1 MFLIYAPQD
10 IILSS
15 WLNFNFFPFLTLKNN
30 LVILSITWKKF
41 TLPSRLI
48 IAIPTLC
55 SRSSQGVS
63 LFPRCSAYLQCS
75 FLIVRG
81 ICLVL
86 ASSFGFQSA
95 SCCSSNSPMSL
106 EPLFSHR
113 LIGRSVLGV
122 YELFLHLH
130 WPSRAE
136 VCIYNFLICKCAARN
151 SNKICLGAPR
161 VCFQDL
167 RCKRMKAIYQA
178 AHTPFPAFQA
188 LCLMPSLVFLRFLLH
203 HLLLFS
209 SSSSSSYT
217 LGFCE
222 FRDSFRKEG
231 FLFVS
236 WINQTSWS
244 GKACTWE
251 TWLSGPSRLL
261 EGIM

>member
-1 MFLIYAPQD
+1 MH
-10 IILSS
+10 
-15 WLNFNFFPFLTLKNN
+15 FLTLKNN

-41 TLPSRLI
+41 TLPSRLT

-130 WPSRAE
+130 RPSRAE
-136 VCIYNFLICKCAARN
+136 VCIYNFLICECAARN

-167 RCKRMKAIYQA
+167 RCKCMKTSYQA
-178 AHTPFPAFQA
+178 AHIPFPAFQA
-188 LCLMPSLVFLRFLLH
+188 LCLTLSHLSFFVSCCITCYSSLPPPHLHTLLVFV
-203 HLLLFS
+203 S
-209 SSSSSSYT
+209 
-217 LGFCE
+217 LGIHSE
-222 FRDSFRKEG
+222 K
-231 FLFVS
+231 
-236 WINQTSWS
+236 
-244 GKACTWE
+244 KASC
-251 TWLSGPSRLL
+251 LYHGPIRHRGQARLAL
-261 EGIM
+261 ERLGYKVHQGS

>member
-1 MFLIYAPQD
+1 MFLIYAPQT
-10 IILSS
+10 IILSL
-15 WLNFNFFPFLTLKNN
+15 WLNFIFFFFHFLTLKNS

-41 TLPSRLI
+41 TLLSRLI
-48 IAIPTLC
+48 ISIPTLC

-75 FLIVRG
+75 FPIIRG

-86 ASSFGFQSA
+86 ASSFGFQSV
-95 SCCSSNSPMSL
+95 SCCSSSL

-167 RCKRMKAIYQA
+167 RCKCRKTSYQA
-178 AHTPFPAFQA
+178 ARIPFPAFQA
-188 LCLMPSLVFLRFLLH
+188 VCLLLSQLPFCVSCCIICYSSPLPPHLHTLLVFV
-203 HLLLFS
+203 S
-209 SSSSSSYT
+209 
-217 LGFCE
+217 LG
-222 FRDSFRKEG
+222 
-231 FLFVS
+231 
-236 WINQTSWS
+236 IH
-244 GKACTWE
+244 
-251 TWLSGPSRLL
+251 
-261 EGIM
+261 